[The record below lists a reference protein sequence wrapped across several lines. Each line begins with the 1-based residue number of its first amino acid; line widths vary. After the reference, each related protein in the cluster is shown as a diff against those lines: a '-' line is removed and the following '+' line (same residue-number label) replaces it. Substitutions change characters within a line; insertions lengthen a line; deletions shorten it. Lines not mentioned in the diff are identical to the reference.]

1 MIGKW
6 RRPVTAQNGSNG
18 YDCYRYDTGG
28 KGVTWDTSDDVTE
41 KEAQAFDW
49 SLEGANLKIIHK
61 GEMGQVIP
69 KSYTVIT
76 LSSTTLS
83 YKNEYGERFTFSKF
97 Q

>member
-1 MIGKW
+1 MMIGKW
-6 RRPVTAQNGSNG
+6 RRPVVTQDG

-41 KEAQAFDW
+41 EEAQAFDW
-49 SLEGANLKIIHK
+49 SLNGANLMLTHK

-76 LSSTTLS
+76 LNSTTLS
-83 YKNEYGERFTFSKF
+83 YKNEYGEKFTFSKF